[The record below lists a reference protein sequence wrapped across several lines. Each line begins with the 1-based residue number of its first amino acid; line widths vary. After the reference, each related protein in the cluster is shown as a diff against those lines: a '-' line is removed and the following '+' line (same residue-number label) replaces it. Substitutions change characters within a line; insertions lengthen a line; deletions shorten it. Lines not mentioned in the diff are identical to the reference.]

1 MIEQTQ
7 HFLRQTIQTISQ
19 DEIAQL
25 REVIQHHRA
34 LYYDD
39 KPVISDSEFDQLYA
53 LLVAAEERYN
63 LTHEESPTQEIARLE
78 DNQFTKAPHLHQMMS
93 LDNTY
98 DAEDLR
104 DFEKRIYRI
113 LQSSIFNLQSSKLEY
128 IIEYK
133 FDGLG
138 IALLYEGGKFVRALT
153 RGD

>member
-1 MIEQTQ
+1 MLEQTQ
-7 HFLRQTIQTISQ
+7 HFLGQTIQTISQ
-19 DEIAQL
+19 DEISGL

-34 LYYDD
+34 LYYND

-53 LLVAAEERYN
+53 LLVAAEEKHH

-104 DFEKRIYRI
+104 DFEGRIRRI
-113 LQSSIFNLQSSKLEY
+113 LKEEHERSLEY